1 MDCQVKPDNDR
12 RDPRVK
18 PEDDRGDVKPED
30 DKRRKGSEMAA
41 YRGNDY
47 YRGLAVVDR
56 CCEEAAKK
64 GWSSYAL
71 GKKTFR
77 NATQWVN
84 IVGSARTPKIG
95 TLNKIAAALDVSVAY
110 LLSGCSCDYGRY
122 KPCRVNLRRLLEL
135 PRRHGLDAAQ
145 HVLFSNIRHN
155 LQKDICLPVVFEL
168 ESVFGLPAHKLVF
181 EYEQEGIYTKGF

>member
-1 MDCQVKPDNDR
+1 
-12 RDPRVK
+12 
-18 PEDDRGDVKPED
+18 
-30 DKRRKGSEMAA
+30 MAA

-110 LLSGCSCDYGRY
+110 LLSGCSYDYGRY

-145 HVLFSNIRHN
+145 HVLFSKIRHN
-155 LQKDICLPVVFEL
+155 LQKDIGLPVVFEL

>member
-1 MDCQVKPDNDR
+1 
-12 RDPRVK
+12 
-18 PEDDRGDVKPED
+18 
-30 DKRRKGSEMAA
+30 MAA
-41 YRGNDY
+41 YRGDDY

-64 GWSSYAL
+64 GWSPYEF

-77 NATQWVN
+77 HGTQWVN
-84 IVGSARTPKIG
+84 IVDSARLPKIG

-110 LLSGCSCDYGRY
+110 LLSGYSCDYGRY

>member
-1 MDCQVKPDNDR
+1 
-12 RDPRVK
+12 
-18 PEDDRGDVKPED
+18 
-30 DKRRKGSEMAA
+30 MAA

-77 NATQWVN
+77 NATQWSN

-135 PRRHGLDAAQ
+135 PRRHGLDDAHTFCFRKFATIYRKTS
-145 HVLFSNIRHN
+145 VCRLFSSWKASLGFRRINWCLSMNKKEFI
-155 LQKDICLPVVFEL
+155 QKDFEHGG
-168 ESVFGLPAHKLVF
+168 EF
-181 EYEQEGIYTKGF
+181 